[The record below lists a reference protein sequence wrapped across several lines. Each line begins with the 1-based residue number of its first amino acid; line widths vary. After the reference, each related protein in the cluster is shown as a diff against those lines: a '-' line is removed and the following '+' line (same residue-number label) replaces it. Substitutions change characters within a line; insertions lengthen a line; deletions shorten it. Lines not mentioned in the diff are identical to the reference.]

1 MAFLSYSLATMFGCT
16 GLYKLWV
23 YTPMEED
30 IYGDM
35 IAGANAIVGGDA
47 YNYIINGTHAVAY
60 ILLALIFVIVGSVI
74 VLNNN
79 SKTSYFPKQ
88 PTYYRR
94 KYRKKPV
101 FCI

>member
-1 MAFLSYSLATMFGCT
+1 MENVNLYKEKKKTMVFLSYSLAAIFGCT

-23 YTPMEED
+23 YTPLEED

-35 IAGANAIVGGDA
+35 AGGVNAVVGGDA

-60 ILLALIFVIVGSVI
+60 ILLALIFVIIGSVF

-79 SKTSYFPKQ
+79 SKTSF
-88 PTYYRR
+88 
-94 KYRKKPV
+94 
-101 FCI
+101 